1 MGKLIDVDDLQFQPS
16 KAGMRSFDYVCRV
29 MIDSMPGVDV
39 ENLDAVKRLK
49 KENNK
54 LTAEINKLKCGG

>member
-39 ENLDAVKRLK
+39 ESLDEVKALK
-49 KENNK
+49 KENEK
-54 LTAEINKLKCGG
+54 LVSEIKKIKSGG

>member
-39 ENLDAVKRLK
+39 ESLDEVKRIK
-49 KENNK
+49 RENSK
-54 LTAEINKLKCGG
+54 LAAEINKLKCGG

>member
-29 MIDSMPGVDV
+29 MIDSMPGVDAESLDEV
-39 ENLDAVKRLK
+39 KNLRSENK
-49 KENNK
+49 
-54 LTAEINKLKCGG
+54 KLKNRLESMNKSN